1 MSETPDPGK
10 NAEWRRNP
18 KLTKIWISMRI
29 SWFLIC
35 VVVATTVGALYGYE
49 TYGWF
54 GAVGTSLLGLIL
66 GTIVGAAPQILLM

>member
-1 MSETPDPGK
+1 MSEWFG
-10 NAEWRRNP
+10 NP
-18 KLTKIWISMRI
+18 KLIKVWIIIRI

-66 GTIVGAAPQILLM
+66 GTIVGAAPQLLLM

>member
-1 MSETPDPGK
+1 MSE
-10 NAEWRRNP
+10 WLRNP
-18 KLTKIWISMRI
+18 KLIKVCIIIRL

-66 GTIVGAAPQILLM
+66 GTIVGAAPQLLLM